1 VVYNVEDARLH
12 RSVALKF
19 LPADLARDR
28 RALERF
34 EREAQAAS
42 ALDHPNLCTI
52 YEVGQYK
59 GKPFL
64 AMQCLEGQT
73 LKNRIARKL
82 TAGSAARTE
91 YRDRRR
97 A

>member
-64 AMQCLEGQT
+64 AM
-73 LKNRIARKL
+73 
-82 TAGSAARTE
+82 
-91 YRDRRR
+91 
-97 A
+97 